1 MNENAWF
8 LLATRDGVA
17 AQLGAARLSPSARP
31 RTAPVLESPTSGA
44 RVEAAPRRSM
54 QLFRRFRTA

>member
-17 AQLGAARLSPSARP
+17 AQLGAARLIPSAQP
-31 RTAPVLESPTSGA
+31 RTATALENRTSVA
-44 RVEAAPRRSM
+44 RAEATPRRSM